1 MELNDLLVKQQIDP
15 RTVLVLRHRPVEPEL
30 RKVLPWLAAERP
42 ETFNAYQQTQDPRAE
57 KAMQKAEVVASFI
70 GHQSGKALFIG
81 LYQRKDWRPLT
92 FDEFWRVPAFV
103 EMRAFGM
110 RGFEKERE
118 LERGR
123 ESVLWFDLDPLDLYA
138 EWKGRLM
145 VHWPPPERSWWR
157 WASRNRIPVHA
168 IREESILEAA
178 MPSWDELVLTWDE
191 LKILPQ
197 KWKAALAQWRGIY
210 FIFDETDGKGYVGSA
225 SGSENILGRWLNYA
239 QSGHGGNEEL
249 RRRDPGQ
256 LRFSILQRVSPDL
269 EPAEVIRIES
279 TWKAR
284 LHTRDHGMNRN

>member
-225 SGSENILGRWLNYA
+225 SGSENSRSLA
-239 QSGHGGNEEL
+239 EL
-249 RRRDPGQ
+249 RAERSRRERGTAAPRPG
-256 LRFSILQRVSPDL
+256 
-269 EPAEVIRIES
+269 PAPVFDIAARI
-279 TWKAR
+279 AR
-284 LHTRDHGMNRN
+284 P